1 MQQPDF
7 RDADPFRI
15 PHTKDM
21 DPTHPRSY
29 KTCRAEENDSYA
41 TEVWHRQGAMS
52 PGLAGLGTGLWDGVD
67 PLESWGQGKL

>member
-7 RDADPFRI
+7 RDADPFHI

-21 DPTHPRSY
+21 DPAHPRSY

-41 TEVWHRQGAMS
+41 TEV
-52 PGLAGLGTGLWDGVD
+52 
-67 PLESWGQGKL
+67 

>member
-1 MQQPDF
+1 MFCFLAFFSSRSFGLFSLTCPRMQQPDF

-21 DPTHPRSY
+21 DPAHPRSY

-41 TEVWHRQGAMS
+41 TEV
-52 PGLAGLGTGLWDGVD
+52 
-67 PLESWGQGKL
+67 